1 MTAIAAI
8 EHCDPL
14 ERARSGDHDAFGE
27 IVAAQQAMV
36 FSIAFHFFGDRDRAA
51 DVAQDIFLQLYR
63 NLESISSPAH
73 LVHWLRQVTTRRCI
87 DEVRRSRLRAVPLD
101 DVMELASTDRPAD
114 PLLGRTLRRLVTTLP
129 EMQRL
134 VVTLRYQ
141 EELGPVEI
149 SRIIG
154 MRVNTVKSQLHRAL
168 QALRRKLEESHESR

>member
-8 EHCDPL
+8 EPDPL
-14 ERARSGDHDAFGE
+14 ERARGGDHDAFGQL
-27 IVAAQQAMV
+27 VAAHQAMV

-51 DVAQDIFLQLYR
+51 DLAQDIFLQLYR
-63 NLESISSPAH
+63 NLGAIASPTH
-73 LVHWLRQVTTRRCI
+73 LVNWLRQVTTRRCI

-101 DVMELASTDRPAD
+101 DVLELAASDRAAD
-114 PLLGRTLRRLVTTLP
+114 PLLGRTLRRLITTLP

-149 SRIIG
+149 SRIVG

-168 QALRRKLEESHESR
+168 QALRRKLEESHG

>member
-8 EHCDPL
+8 ERPDPL
-14 ERARSGDHDAFGE
+14 QRARGGDHDAFGE
-27 IVAAQQAMV
+27 LVAANQAMV

-51 DVAQDIFLQLYR
+51 DIAQDIFLQLYR
-63 NLESISSPAH
+63 NLDSISTPSH

-87 DEVRRSRLRAVPLD
+87 DEVRRARLRAVPLD
-101 DVMELASTDRPAD
+101 EVAEFAAADRPAD
-114 PLLGRTLRRLVTTLP
+114 PLLGRTLRRLIGALP

-141 EELGPVEI
+141 EELGPEEI
-149 SRIIG
+149 SRIVG

-168 QALRRKLEESHESR
+168 LALRRKLEASQ